1 MKAKHAKA
9 TVKKRAVAKR
19 AVALVFAAVL
29 LCGCLLSVFAS
40 DPSLVD
46 TIKDAA
52 DASSDAGSIAS
63 DTGRSSTGYM
73 DDFATYYKDNIAFKQ
88 TYRFWLQESDELA
101 QVKAGTLALS
111 DCTDFYQELVYTEGD
126 MREQP
131 SGFETPIDTTG
142 KGRAFEGW
150 YYYDSDG
157 KEQTFEFDGLVISLT
172 ESSTVDVFAKWGSA
186 TADADSAD
194 SAKKDAE
201 STKADETKTSDST
214 TSDAQKYQKW
224 YDEIMACEDIDQ
236 LAELYEKYV
245 LDDGFVAYVDT
256 LSSEKQQAL
265 SDKLNVAQDVETAT
279 YNITIEHVSIICYH
293 YTKSNQTVSAPQTL
307 GEESA
312 TTEQTVQFK
321 SENYNSKVDNYWLFF
336 IKPETNYMV
345 TGLGTTGNGDVYST
359 ANYANNAMYGN
370 IKGYPNLEDLVKDAY
385 SSGYVGVFGY
395 SRTAGQGQVG
405 TQKIEVEGK
414 QPSITVAAT
423 SDKTKDVKPGDK
435 LTFTVTITPG
445 HTESGRDQVK
455 EDGVKVTELTINGQ
469 TCSLENLTPK
479 SDGTYTGTVQ
489 YTATD
494 EDCEKGYVQLDV
506 TASVDYTVKL
516 GVSDTSGVKSD
527 ITTSSTITSSAGVTC
542 FIAPKSQVTYVTT
555 VASNAPT
562 ENRPEVV
569 GKVPHDTNSYYV
581 ERDVTVDTTYP
592 EMTSVW
598 DATNGGVWTFDGW
611 YLGDRKV
618 TTAQMTDA
626 GLTFTGTWSFTKTT
640 SSFTIA
646 KQVTGNMGDLQK
658 EFDFTVT
665 VTDNSGRSPTFKV
678 DGKEYTGT
686 ANNIKLKHDGSVTL
700 TNVPIGATVT
710 ITEGDSADGYET
722 SAKLGDTTIEGVNR
736 SFTFTVAQSTTAAAT
751 ASLEE
756 DAEAVPELVLLS
768 EDTESH
774 TIAEGNTVTIINNK
788 EIEPPTGVLLD
799 TLPYILLLAA
809 VGMGTVVQVVRR
821 RNRPLRHG

>member
-1 MKAKHAKA
+1 MKARHAKA

-19 AVALVFAAVL
+19 AVALVFATVL

-142 KGRAFEGW
+142 KGRTFDGW
-150 YYYDSDG
+150 YDYDSDG

-172 ESSTVDVFAKWGSA
+172 ESSTVDVFAKWGST

-224 YDEIMACEDIDQ
+224 YDEIMACEDIDR

-265 SDKLNVAQDVETAT
+265 SDKLNVAQDVNTDT
-279 YNITIEHVSIICYH
+279 FTVTMSNVQLICYQF
-293 YTKSNQTVSAPQTL
+293 TGSLTEAQAEKLEPQTVT
-307 GEESA
+307 GTFK
-312 TTEQTVQFK
+312 TTYST
-321 SENYNSKVDNYWLFF
+321 SNSNFWLFF
-336 IKPETNYMV
+336 VKPDPNYMI
-345 TGLGTTGNGDVYST
+345 TGLGASGNNDMYSVDGKYT
-359 ANYANNAMYGN
+359 N
-370 IKGYPNLEDLVKDAY
+370 ISTYPQIATLVKRAKADNYIAMFGFTRKQNERLQDKQIDIVGQQPQIKVEAV
-385 SSGYVGVFGY
+385 SSK
-395 SRTAGQGQVG
+395 ST
-405 TQKIEVEGK
+405 
-414 QPSITVAAT
+414 
-423 SDKTKDVKPGDK
+423 DVVPNEK

-455 EDGVKVTELTINGQ
+455 EDGVKVTKLTINGQ

-489 YTATD
+489 YTATE

-506 TASVDYTVKL
+506 TASVDYSVALESNVTGDKFY
-516 GVSDTSGVKSD
+516 
-527 ITTSSTITSSAGVTC
+527 TSSTITSSADVTC
-542 FIAPKSQVTYVTT
+542 FIAPKSQVNYVTT
-555 VASNAPT
+555 VASDAPT

-665 VTDNSGRSPTFKV
+665 VTDNSGSSPTFKV

-736 SFTFTVAQSTTAAAT
+736 SFTFTVVRSTTAAAT

-809 VGMGTVVQVVRR
+809 VGMGTAVLAMRR